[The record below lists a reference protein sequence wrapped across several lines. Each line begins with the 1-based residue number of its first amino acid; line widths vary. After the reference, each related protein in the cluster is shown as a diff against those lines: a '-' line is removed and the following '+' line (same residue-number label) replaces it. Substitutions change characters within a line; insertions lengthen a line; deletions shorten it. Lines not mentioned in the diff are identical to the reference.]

1 MIYILVYITL
11 LACTVDVQTQLSQ
24 STEKERSA
32 VEKEM
37 TLQSKVNVLES
48 QLGNLR
54 QEKSQLLASVEL
66 AKAKLQTLEEGQ
78 YRCIYSV

>member
-1 MIYILVYITL
+1 M
-11 LACTVDVQTQLSQ
+11 
-24 STEKERSA
+24 EKERSA

-54 QEKSQLLASVEL
+54 QEKSQLLATVEL
-66 AKAKLQTLEEGQ
+66 AEAKLQTLQEEHFR
-78 YRCIYSV
+78 YIYNV